1 MRTIAA
7 LTAWLLMNAAFSFS
21 WNDPSGIVRSID
33 ISTRQVV
40 LDDGN
45 TYSVRRGIN
54 LAKFRAGDKV
64 TLHTEDDNGREIV
77 TKVTKGEFVPAR
89 PKLSGRSHGVP

>member
-7 LTAWLLMNAAFSFS
+7 FTAWLLVNAAFSS
-21 WNDPSGIVRSID
+21 VWNDYHSGNIRSID

-45 TYSVRRGIN
+45 TYSVRRGID
-54 LAKFRAGDKV
+54 LAKFTIGEKV
-64 TLHTEDDNGREIV
+64 TLHTEDENGREIV
-77 TKVTKGEFVPAR
+77 TKVTKGEFVPPS
-89 PKLSGRSHGVP
+89 PKLSGRRH